1 MSNESQNNKRL
12 AKNTLILY
20 ARMIFTVGI
29 NFYSTRLILANLGV
43 SDYGVYNVVGGFVSM
58 FYMVTSAMVAA
69 VCRFLTFELGK
80 KDLQRL
86 QQTFS
91 TSVNILL
98 MLAMIIVLLAET
110 IGLWLVNTQLNIEP
124 DRMIAANWV
133 YQFALF
139 SFILEMISAPYNAS
153 VFAHEKMGTFALVI
167 ILKVLLTFGIALLLA
182 VSPIDKLIFYGVL
195 MFAAAFFIQLI
206 YWIYC
211 RRNFPEC
218 RYTTHIDKSIFKDMF
233 GFATW
238 HFLTACS
245 SILSTQGVSIILNI
259 YLGTAI
265 NAARGIATQVSST
278 AGSFSKNFT
287 TALSPQ
293 IIKSYA
299 SGDAAYTTK
308 LVCEGAKFS
317 YLLLLFIA
325 LPCMLEVDFFLS
337 KWLTEVP
344 PYTGIF
350 VQLILINALLE
361 VLLFSNDELNRA
373 TGKIRNFEILI
384 STAQISILV
393 FSYIVLR
400 TTNNPIFTVTVT
412 NLIYLL
418 IFIPRI
424 MINTPFSGITFK
436 YFFKHVLKGI
446 LTVTVISATICIFF
460 QSLIEQGWLRLLGT
474 CSISTII
481 IIITSWGF
489 VLTNG
494 EKEKIKHF
502 IRKKINQVL

>member
-20 ARMIFTVGI
+20 ARMLFTVGI
-29 NFYSTRLILANLGV
+29 SFYSTRLILANLGV

-69 VCRFLTFELGK
+69 VCRFLTFELGRG
-80 KDLQRL
+80 DLRKL

-91 TSVNILL
+91 TSINILL
-98 MLAMIIVLLAET
+98 LLAMVITLLGET
-110 IGLWLVNTQLNIEP
+110 IGLWFVNSRLNIES
-124 DRMIAANWV
+124 DRMIAANCV
-133 YQFALF
+133 YQFTLL

-153 VFAHEKMGTFALVI
+153 VFAHEKIGTFAFITIV
-167 ILKVLLTFGIALLLA
+167 KVLFTFGIALLLA

-195 MFAAAFFIQLI
+195 MFVSAFLIQLI

-211 RRNFPEC
+211 RKKFPEC
-218 RYTTHIDKSIFKDMF
+218 RYTIRIDRFIFKEMF

-245 SILSTQGVSIILNI
+245 SMLSTQGVSIVMNV

-265 NAARGIATQVSST
+265 NAARGVATQISNT

-287 TALSPQ
+287 TALNPQ

-299 SGDAAYTTK
+299 SGETK
-308 LVCEGAKFS
+308 QTMNLVCGGAKFS
-317 YLLLLFIA
+317 YLLLFFIA

-337 KWLTEVP
+337 KWLTDVP

-350 VQLILINALLE
+350 IQLILLNSLLE
-361 VLLFSNDELNRA
+361 ILLNSNDELNRA
-373 TGKIRNFEILI
+373 TGKIRNLEILI
-384 STAQISILV
+384 SVAQLLILIL
-393 FSYIVLR
+393 SYVVINL
-400 TTNNPIFTVTVT
+400 TGNPILTAATANIV
-412 NLIYLL
+412 YLL

-424 MINTPFSGITFK
+424 IINTPFSGITFG
-436 YFFKHVLKGI
+436 YFFRHVLKGV
-446 LTVTVISATICIFF
+446 LSVTIISLVVCVLF
-460 QSLIEQGWLRLLGT
+460 QLNFEQGWLRFVGT
-474 CSISTII
+474 CIISTLT
-481 IIITSWGF
+481 IIITSWIF
-489 VLTNG
+489 VLTDIERGNI
-494 EKEKIKHF
+494 EHF
-502 IRKKINQVL
+502 IKKKISKLQ

>member
-20 ARMIFTVGI
+20 ARMMFTVGI
-29 NFYSTRLILANLGV
+29 NFYSTRLVLANLGV
-43 SDYGVYNVVGGFVSM
+43 LDYGVYNVVGGFVTM
-58 FYMVTSAMVAA
+58 FYMITSAMVAA

-80 KDLQRL
+80 GDAKRL

-91 TSVNILL
+91 TSVNILFV
-98 MLAMIIVLLAET
+98 LAMVIILLAET
-110 IGLWLVNTQLNIEP
+110 IGLWFVNSKLNIEP
-124 DRMIAANWV
+124 DRIIAANWV
-133 YQFALF
+133 YQFALL

-153 VFAHEKMGTFALVI
+153 VFAHEKMGFYAFITI
-167 ILKVLLTFGIALLLA
+167 IKVLFTFSIALLLT
-182 VSPIDKLIFYGVL
+182 VISMDKLIFYGAL
-195 MFAAAFFIQLI
+195 MFIVSFSIQII
-206 YWIYC
+206 YWGYC
-211 RRNFPEC
+211 KKNFPEC
-218 RYTTHIDKSIFKDMF
+218 RYTAHIDKSIFKDMF

-245 SILSTQGVSIILNI
+245 SILCTQGVSIILNM

-265 NAARGIATQVSST
+265 NAARGIATQISST

-287 TALSPQ
+287 TALNPQ

-299 SGDAAYTTK
+299 SGNLSYTTK

-350 VQLILINALLE
+350 VQLILVNALVE
-361 VLLFSNDELNRA
+361 ILLSSNEELNRA
-373 TGKIRNFEILI
+373 TGKIRNLEIIISVAQLLILI
-384 STAQISILV
+384 
-393 FSYIVLR
+393 FSYIVLDTTGNPVLTVA
-400 TTNNPIFTVTVT
+400 TTNI
-412 NLIYLL
+412 IYLL
-418 IFIPRI
+418 MFVPRI
-424 MINTPFSGITFK
+424 MINTPFSGITFG

-446 LTVTVISATICIFF
+446 LLATGISSIICIFF
-460 QSLIEQGWLRLLGT
+460 QSYFEQGWFRLLGT
-474 CSISTII
+474 CIVSTIVLI
-481 IIITSWGF
+481 ISSWGF
-489 VLTNG
+489 VLTNDERNG
-494 EKEKIKHF
+494 IKCF
-502 IRKKINQVL
+502 IKKKYNKVS